1 MTPATELADIFAQLV
16 KNRESDVGIEELYSF
31 QQRHPDH
38 SIEKC
43 LNSVSVAFKNDTLRR
58 LKEVADKH
66 RSFSAVSSSPDS
78 SSSILSMAAIR
89 ARLASSSSSS
99 SSPAAP
105 VAPSASSE
113 TLPSAPVSSSTAA
126 AATTKQPLD
135 LASLRARLNEMKH

>member
-1 MTPATELADIFAQLV
+1 M
-16 KNRESDVGIEELYSF
+16 GIEELYSF

-66 RSFSAVSSSPDS
+66 RSFSGVSSSADS

-99 SSPAAP
+99 SAAAP

-126 AATTKQPLD
+126 ATTTKQPLD